1 MLIELHIQN
10 FALIDDLRLEVGP
23 GFNVLTGETGAGKSI
38 IVDAM
43 SAALGERTGSEMVRT
58 GAEKALVE
66 AVFDVSDNQA
76 AIQLAAEYG
85 FEPED
90 GLLILSREIAKG
102 GRSTS
107 RVNGRATTAAVQK
120 EITGMMIDIHGQH
133 EHQSLLV
140 VPIHIDIL
148 DGWIG
153 PEVLALRDEAQELY
167 SELTN
172 VISER
177 DKLQTDERE
186 RARMLDLY
194 QFQAD
199 EISSANLQP
208 GEEEELANERNR
220 LANAEKLYAAA
231 SEIYTALAG
240 DGAAIDSLS
249 SASISAERMTRFDQ
263 SIEGFVETV
272 TQALISAQEA
282 LAVIRDYRESV
293 EANPARLEQIEER
306 LDAIRLLKRKYGDT
320 IEEIIR
326 YGDELTAKIDNL
338 INAESRSQ
346 ELNGQIDDF
355 RAKLDVVCGKLTAIR
370 KKSAPEFE
378 KNVERELGDLAMGKT
393 RFEVSISPVAPGPKG
408 ADSVE
413 FLISPNLGEP
423 VKPLVKIASGG
434 EMSRIMLA
442 LKSVTKGAEVPTL
455 VFDEIDTGIGGRTA
469 QVLGDKL
476 ASISG
481 KYQVMCVTHLA
492 QIASK
497 AATHFTVEK
506 VVESGRSFVK
516 VRTLQGEDRVLE
528 LARMLGG
535 EETSAAAAQ
544 HAREMLAIADQRGS

>member
-10 FALIDDLRLEVGP
+10 FALIDDLRFEVGP
-23 GFNVLTGETGAGKSI
+23 GLNVLTGETGAGKSI

-58 GAEKALVE
+58 GSDKALVE
-66 AVFDVSDNQA
+66 AVFDVCGNQA
-76 AIQLAAEYG
+76 AVDLAGGYG
-85 FEPED
+85 FEPEE

-120 EITGMMIDIHGQH
+120 EITGRMIDIHGQH
-133 EHQSLLV
+133 EHQSLLM

-153 PEVLALRDEAQELY
+153 MGVMALRDEAQVLY
-167 SELTN
+167 SELTD

-177 DKLQTDERE
+177 NKLQTDERE

-199 EISSANLQP
+199 EIGAANLQP
-208 GEEEELANERNR
+208 GEEEEIANERNR

-231 SEIYTALAG
+231 SEIHDALAR

-249 SASISAERMTRFDQ
+249 SASVSAERMTKFDQ

-272 TQALISAQEA
+272 TQALINAQEA
-282 LAVIRDYRESV
+282 LAIIRDYRESV
-293 EANPARLEQIEER
+293 EANPAKLEQVEER

-320 IEEIIR
+320 IEEIIK

-338 INAESRSQ
+338 VNSESRSQ
-346 ELNGQIDDF
+346 ELDGRIDDLK
-355 RAKLDVVCGKLTAIR
+355 AKLDAVCGKLTAAR

-378 KNVERELGDLAMGKT
+378 KNVERELADLAMGKT
-393 RFEVSISPVAPGPKG
+393 RFEVSITASTPGPRG

-413 FLISPNLGEP
+413 FLISPNPGEP

-442 LKSVTKGAEVPTL
+442 LKSVTKNAEVPTL

-506 VVESGRSFVK
+506 VVEGGRSFVRL
-516 VRTLQGEDRVLE
+516 RTLEGEDRVLE

-544 HAREMLAIADQRGS
+544 HAREMLGIADQRVS